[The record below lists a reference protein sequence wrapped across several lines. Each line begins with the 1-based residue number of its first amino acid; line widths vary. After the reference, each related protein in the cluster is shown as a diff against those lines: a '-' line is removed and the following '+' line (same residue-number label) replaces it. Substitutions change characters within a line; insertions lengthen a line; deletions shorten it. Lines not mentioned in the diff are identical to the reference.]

1 MQYYR
6 IRGASVRMAAFA
18 PLAEAGST
26 GERDGGRISGRV
38 ASKMLAAAAP
48 VPAGRRRA
56 GRPL

>member
-1 MQYYR
+1 
-6 IRGASVRMAAFA
+6 MAAFA